1 MRRSVSPPDKTSR
14 RELKIR
20 RARGILNA
28 LRGVSSGDETLYRM
42 LYITFRQTGKTIL
55 AGGIKDEKLS
65 FSLSESDS
73 QTLVKI

>member
-28 LRGVSSGDETLYRM
+28 LGGVSSGDETLYRI
-42 LYITFRQTGKTIL
+42 LYITFR
-55 AGGIKDEKLS
+55 
-65 FSLSESDS
+65 
-73 QTLVKI
+73 